1 MDCKRVLGLPCE
13 IQEVRNAFIAYE
25 NMNHWIPHDTNHLLN
40 AHKLLMSGL
49 IDEAG
54 RWSQSGVSIYGEN
67 KLMHMAPPLSQVPR
81 LMGDLL
87 TWLKVMPVHPLVARC
102 VFHYEFEFIH
112 PFSDGNGLM
121 GRLWRTLILYVDQ
134 LAR

>member
-1 MDCKRVLGLPCE
+1 LGLPCE

>member
-1 MDCKRVLGLPCE
+1 LDGKRVLGLPCE

-25 NMNHWIPHDTNHLLN
+25 NMNQWIPHDTNHLLN
-40 AHKLLMSGL
+40 AHKLLTSGL

-54 RWSQSGVSIYGEN
+54 RWRQSGVSIYGEN

-81 LMGDLL
+81 PMGDLL
-87 TWLKVMPVHPLVARC
+87 TWLNVMPVHPLVARC
-102 VFHYEFEFIH
+102 IFHYEFEFIH

>member
-1 MDCKRVLGLPCE
+1 MDGKRVLGLPCE

-25 NMNHWIPHDTNHLLN
+25 NMNQWIPHDTNHLLN
-40 AHKLLMSGL
+40 AHKLLTSGL

-54 RWSQSGVSIYGEN
+54 RWRQSGVSIYGEN

-87 TWLKVMPVHPLVARC
+87 TWLNVMPGEH
-102 VFHYEFEFIH
+102 
-112 PFSDGNGLM
+112 
-121 GRLWRTLILYVDQ
+121 
-134 LAR
+134 